1 MSEATAK
8 TTQGNDEASRAT
20 GQGAAGTQSGQG
32 NRQNTDK
39 GGMQHYLR
47 SLQGSTLVPLLLA
60 GAAGIALIVAL
71 FIWASAPDYRVL
83 FNNLSEADGGTII
96 AELESRAV
104 PYELGGNGQA
114 IMVPGDQ
121 VHRLRLQLAEQGLPQ
136 GGDIGFELMDNQ
148 AFGISQ
154 FAEQV
159 NFQRS
164 LEGELA
170 RSMRSMNPV
179 AEARVHISM
188 SRDSV
193 FIRDQEPA
201 KASVVLTMHG
211 GRSLGQSQVNAI
223 THLVSSSVP
232 DLNAENVTVV
242 NHSGELL
249 SGARDDSG
257 LDGDRLSYAEE
268 MERRYRQRI
277 ESILAPLYG
286 SDNVRVQVTADIDF
300 SDREETRETYRP
312 NQDPNEAAVR
322 STQISGALRGTLP
335 EGAGVP
341 GALSNSPPGWTPAQ
355 IEEAEDGEPAVE
367 QDPERDYQYDNV
379 VNYEVDRNILHIQ
392 HEKGQLESLAVAAV
406 INYRVD
412 VDEEGNPVT
421 VPLSDEALAQADNLI
436 RRAMGFDAA
445 RGDQLEVVNSPFSV
459 GYDEESSVEILWW
472 QDPQIQSLAFAAL
485 KYLLV
490 ALVAL
495 FVWKRIVRPLL
506 NRHLGDAPAMATA
519 TAGAGAQTPAQPA
532 PAPQPGEQL
541 DTTVG
546 QSRPSRQRKASSYEN
561 DLKEVR
567 TLAHDDPRLMAMVVR
582 SWMNKDE

>member
-1 MSEATAK
+1 MSEATAN
-8 TTQGNDEASRAT
+8 TTQAGEEASRAGT
-20 GQGAAGTQSGQG
+20 QGASRTQS
-32 NRQNTDK
+32 RQNSDN
-39 GGMQHYLR
+39 GGVQHYLR

-60 GAAGIALIVAL
+60 GAAAIALIVAL
-71 FIWASAPDYRVL
+71 FMWASAPDYRVL

-96 AELESRAV
+96 AELESRGV
-104 PYELGGNGQA
+104 PYELGVNGQA

-170 RSMRSMNPV
+170 RSMRSMDPV
-179 AEARVHISM
+179 ADARVHISM

-201 KASVVLTMHG
+201 KASVVLTLHG
-211 GRSLGQSQVNAI
+211 GRTLGQSQVNAV

-232 DLNAENVTVV
+232 DLNAENVTIV
-242 NHSGELL
+242 NQSGELL
-249 SGARDDSG
+249 SGSRDDSG

-277 ESILAPLYG
+277 ESILTPLYG
-286 SDNVRVQVTADIDF
+286 SDNIRVQVTADIDF
-300 SDREETRETYRP
+300 SSREETRETYRP
-312 NQDPNEAAVR
+312 NQDPNEAAIR
-322 STQISGALRGTLP
+322 STQISGALRGALP

-355 IEEAEDGEPAVE
+355 IDEIPEDGNEQAVE
-367 QDPERDYQYDNV
+367 QAPERDYQYDNV

-392 HEKGQLESLAVAAV
+392 HEKGQLENLAVAAV
-406 INYRVD
+406 INYRQD
-412 VDEEGNPVT
+412 VDEDGNPVT
-421 VPLSDEALAQADNLI
+421 VPLSDEAMAQADNLI

-445 RGDQLEVVNSPFSV
+445 RGDQLEVVNSPFSIT
-459 GYDEESSVEILWW
+459 YDEESTVEIPLW
-472 QDPQIQSLAFAAL
+472 QNPQIQSLAFAAL

-506 NRHLGDAPAMATA
+506 NRHLGGSPAMAAA
-519 TAGAGAQTPAQPA
+519 TAGAGAQPPAQPA
-532 PAPQPGEQL
+532 APAQRDEHFEAAGGRQ
-541 DTTVG
+541 
-546 QSRPSRQRKASSYEN
+546 QRQRKASTYEN

-582 SWMNKDE
+582 SWMSKDEQ